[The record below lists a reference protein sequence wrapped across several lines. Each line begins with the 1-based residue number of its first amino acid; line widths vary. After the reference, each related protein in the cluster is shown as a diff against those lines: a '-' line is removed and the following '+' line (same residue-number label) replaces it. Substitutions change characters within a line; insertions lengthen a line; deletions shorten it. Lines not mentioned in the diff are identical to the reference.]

1 MNFSRSRCVS
11 GLFTSAVT
19 LALFVSGAA
28 LNYLGL
34 NYSGDE
40 SASGM
45 KIHPYVVLTLISVL
59 VLSVSIG
66 PARSKIS
73 DKRFRVPAI
82 CSTVVI
88 GILVFRSMGSGHQSL
103 GFAVD
108 TLVSALW
115 AAAIVPFLNERT
127 ASRVWTLGF
136 VFVLVECTM
145 AIIEVVTRIDF
156 IPIDTWYGGY
166 FRATALHGH
175 PLNNALVLVTVAV
188 SLQLSATRRTS
199 VIIFL
204 LTIAALSA
212 FGARGALAVYLLT
225 NAIWFI
231 RFGLRSAGRMSIVL
245 GGIPIV
251 VAILG
256 WVLLSGA
263 LGDRI
268 ANVGAYDDSSGVRL
282 QSIQML
288 QGLNWGNLLAGTDPD
303 QVLRIMDNANV
314 SVIENFLVAY
324 IFMFGL
330 ACTLLLFLC
339 FLASAKG
346 LSRLWSH
353 GSGATVYAVFT
364 VFTATALTNN
374 SLVTK
379 TPALFLC
386 VVFAWA
392 AAYIRQAHNCPA
404 PEMRSL
410 EERLPVGGAPGR

>member
-1 MNFSRSRCVS
+1 MSFSRSRCVS

-28 LNYLGL
+28 LNYFGL

-45 KIHPYVVLTLISVL
+45 KIHPYVVVTLICML

-66 PARSKIS
+66 RSHSKIS
-73 DKRFRVPAI
+73 DRRFRVPTI
-82 CSTVVI
+82 CSVVVI
-88 GILVFRSMGSGHQSL
+88 GILIFRSMGSGRQSL

-127 ASRVWTLGF
+127 ARRVWALGF
-136 VFVLVECTM
+136 AFVLVECTM
-145 AIIEVVTRIDF
+145 AMTEVVTRIEF

-188 SLQLSATRRTS
+188 SLQWSATRRTS
-199 VIIFL
+199 VVIFL
-204 LTIAALSA
+204 LTIGALSA

-231 RFGLRSAGRMSIVL
+231 RFGLQSARRMSIVL
-245 GGIPIV
+245 MGIPIILT
-251 VAILG
+251 ILG

-263 LGDRI
+263 FGDRI

-288 QGLNWGNLLAGTDPD
+288 QGLNWGNLIAGTDPD
-303 QVLRIMDNANV
+303 QVLRIMENANV
-314 SVIENFLVAY
+314 GVIENFLVAY

-339 FLASAKG
+339 FWASGKG
-346 LSRLWSH
+346 VSRLWNH
-353 GSGATVYAVFT
+353 GSGGTVYAIFT
-364 VFTATALTNN
+364 VFVATAMTNN

-379 TPALFLC
+379 TPALYLC
-386 VVFAWA
+386 FVFAWA
-392 AAYIRQAHNCPA
+392 AAYIRHSHKRPA
-404 PEMRSL
+404 SKMRSL
-410 EERLPVGGAPGR
+410 EERLHVGG